1 MDHDFLNLRCDNAG
15 FLMIKPLPNQNDR
28 LIIYTEG
35 YIEIQIQI
43 QINTIYTM
51 TIGSFYN
58 YLKLTGHQ
66 VDLQYYYKIM
76 KDAASTGTCEY
87 YCDYY
92 INQIFP
98 DELE

>member
-1 MDHDFLNLRCDNAG
+1 
-15 FLMIKPLPNQNDR
+15 
-28 LIIYTEG
+28 
-35 YIEIQIQI
+35 
-43 QINTIYTM
+43 M

>member
-1 MDHDFLNLRCDNAG
+1 
-15 FLMIKPLPNQNDR
+15 MIYRNTNTNTNKL
-28 LIIYTEG
+28 
-35 YIEIQIQI
+35 
-43 QINTIYTM
+43 NTIM
-51 TIGSFYN
+51 TKNSFYN
-58 YLKLTGHQ
+58 YLLLTGHQ